1 MNGGLLMGP
10 GGIATIIAAV
20 ALFVIACAIA
30 YAVVR
35 LGRFIDEASLSLA
48 TMTTETTPLIQEST
62 RTLELINSPLE
73 SFAKITKNV
82 EEVTTKVSEVAAD
95 FMDKGGPA
103 VKVAGALITAAQA
116 SKSRSKKK
124 KKAE

>member
-1 MNGGLLMGP
+1 MGP
-10 GGIATIIAAV
+10 GGIATIIASV

-35 LGRFIDEASLSLA
+35 LGRFIDEASASLA
-48 TMTTETTPLIQEST
+48 TMTTETTPLINEST

-73 SFAKITKNV
+73 SFAKISKNV
-82 EEVTTKVSEVAAD
+82 ENVTTKVSEAATD
-95 FMDKGGPA
+95 FMDHSGPA
-103 VKVAGALITAAQA
+103 VKVAGALISAAQA
-116 SKSRSKKK
+116 GKSREKKKK

>member
-1 MNGGLLMGP
+1 MGP
-10 GGIATIIAAV
+10 GGIATIIAAI
-20 ALFVIACAIA
+20 ALFVIACAVA

-62 RTLELINSPLE
+62 RTLELINSPLA
-73 SFAKITKNV
+73 SFAKITQNV
-82 EEVTTKVSEVAAD
+82 ADVTTKVSGAASD
-95 FMDKGGPA
+95 FIDNSGPA
-103 VKVAGALITAAQA
+103 VKVASALITAAQVG
-116 SKSRSKKK
+116 KSRGKKK